1 MERDDRFTPKFD
13 PGGWDLL
20 AAAIIEKA
28 CDDYRIAIIV
38 NDEHTAAS
46 IERFFRSKYF
56 SNISRL
62 NAEWML
68 VEMRNK
74 YIAEREA
81 KEDHKRKRR
90 YVQKVDV

>member
-1 MERDDRFTPKFD
+1 MPRDERYTPKFD

-28 CDDYRIAIIV
+28 CDDYRIAILV
-38 NDEHTAAS
+38 REEHTAVE
-46 IERFFRSKYF
+46 IERFFRSRYF

-62 NAEWML
+62 DGEWML

-74 YIAEREA
+74 YMAEREV
-81 KEDHKRKRR
+81 KEKHKRKRR
-90 YVQKVDV
+90 YVQRMDV